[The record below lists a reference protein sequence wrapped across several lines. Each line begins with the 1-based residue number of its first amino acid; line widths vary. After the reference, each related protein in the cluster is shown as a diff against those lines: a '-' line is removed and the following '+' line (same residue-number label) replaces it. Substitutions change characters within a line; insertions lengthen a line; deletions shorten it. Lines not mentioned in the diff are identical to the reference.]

1 MPDLHGQLTPQGNLN
16 GTLNTIVYADNYNV
30 LENKPS
36 INSVTLQ
43 GNKTASDLGLATP
56 EDITVTSV
64 NGETGAVVLDGSDIN
79 YDPVTTIN
87 NKIDDLQ
94 SQITNSGV
102 LAVNGKT
109 GVVILTGA
117 DINYSA
123 GVTIN
128 SKIDAVEQEIPSV
141 SYPVT
146 SVNSKTGAVVLD
158 GSDIAY
164 DVNNTVNEKIAAV
177 ESEIPTV
184 DYPVTSVNE
193 LTGDVEL
200 TAGDIPLGTD
210 FTDPTSTAGALGDLT
225 TLTTTDKSSAVGA
238 INEVNTN
245 KANKNGLFKVI
256 SGTANVGNIA
266 PNASKGLTIG
276 DFNFSIPSGYYPIA
290 FVSWSF
296 VGANVGQLNVFYFY
310 GDFGGYP
317 SSSGIFS
324 VENCGSSTTGS
335 TATVTVRVLCVPSA
349 YIS

>member
-16 GTLNTIVYADNYNV
+16 GTLNTIVYASNYNV

-43 GNKTASDLGLATP
+43 GNKTASELGLATP

-79 YDPVTTIN
+79 YDADTTLN

-94 SQITNSGV
+94 SQISSSGV

-123 GVTIN
+123 GVTLN
-128 SKIDAVEQEIPSV
+128 SKIDAVESEIPTV

-164 DVNNTVNEKIAAV
+164 DSYNTVNEKIAAV

-193 LTGDVEL
+193 KTGDVEL
-200 TAGDIPLGTD
+200 TGGDIPLGSD
-210 FTDPTSTAGALGDLT
+210 FSDPTSTAGSIGSLSS
-225 TLTTTDKSSAVGA
+225 LTTTDKSSLVGA
-238 INEVNTN
+238 VNEVVSNKSNLLTTEEFTSSFSVNANTDVAVN
-245 KANKNGLFKVI
+245 FDITKSGYTPLGVVFYTIANKDCIPHAIFLTNTTTVTFHVSNVSASAKSNI
-256 SGTANVGNIA
+256 SAR
-266 PNASKGLTIG
+266 
-276 DFNFSIPSGYYPIA
+276 
-290 FVSWSF
+290 
-296 VGANVGQLNVFYFY
+296 
-310 GDFGGYP
+310 
-317 SSSGIFS
+317 
-324 VENCGSSTTGS
+324 
-335 TATVTVRVLCVPSA
+335 ATVLFVKN
-349 YIS
+349 

>member
-16 GTLNTIVYADNYNV
+16 GTLNTIVYASNYNV

-43 GNKTASDLGLATP
+43 GNKTASELGLATP

-79 YDPVTTIN
+79 YDSVTTIN

-94 SQITNSGV
+94 SQISSSGV

-123 GVTIN
+123 GVTLN
-128 SKIDAVEQEIPSV
+128 SKIDAVESEIPTV

-164 DVNNTVNEKIAAV
+164 DTNNTVNEKIAAV

-193 LTGDVEL
+193 QTGDVSL
-200 TAGDIPLGTD
+200 TDNDISHYTGTPTAG
-210 FTDPTSTAGALGDLT
+210 STAYEIGYVKGITPTYSGSTDQNTVVKQIGKLVIVSLDLYP
-225 TLTTTDKSSAVGA
+225 
-238 INEVNTN
+238 TN
-245 KANKNGLFKVI
+245 AG
-256 SGTANVGNIA
+256 
-266 PNASKGLTIG
+266 
-276 DFNFSIPSGYYPIA
+276 
-290 FVSWSF
+290 
-296 VGANVGQLNVFYFY
+296 
-310 GDFGGYP
+310 
-317 SSSGIFS
+317 
-324 VENCGSSTTGS
+324 STTGS
-335 TATVTVRVLCVPSA
+335 EIISGLPKAKATTWASGCQRSAKDLCSFQVIAGSDKLYIYHNTASVR
-349 YIS
+349 YIGQVVYFTDDM

>member
-16 GTLNTIVYADNYNV
+16 GTLNTIVYASNYNV

-79 YDPVTTIN
+79 YDSVTTIN

-94 SQITNSGV
+94 SQISSSGV

-123 GVTIN
+123 GVTLN
-128 SKIDAVEQEIPSV
+128 SKIDAVESEIPTV

-164 DVNNTVNEKIAAV
+164 DTNNTVNEKIAAV

-193 LTGDVEL
+193 QTGDVSL
-200 TAGDIPLGTD
+200 TDNDISHYTGTPTAGTTAYEIASIQSDITTIDGKLTKYQD
-210 FTDPTSTAGALGDLT
+210 NISANSSKTYTMASDSKIAL
-225 TLTTTDKSSAVGA
+225 V
-238 INEVNTN
+238 
-245 KANKNGLFKVI
+245 
-256 SGTANVGNIA
+256 TANIGNGNTFFGVVSFRGSNEIGFSSM
-266 PNASKGLTIG
+266 ASFG
-276 DFNFSIPSGYYPIA
+276 SISVTTSGMT
-290 FVSWSF
+290 FTV
-296 VGANVGQLNVFYFY
+296 
-310 GDFGGYP
+310 
-317 SSSGIFS
+317 
-324 VENCGSSTTGS
+324 NCTYSTK
-335 TATVTVRVLCVPSA
+335 VTV
-349 YIS
+349 IMM

>member
-1 MPDLHGQLTPQGNLN
+1 MPDIHGQLTPQGNLN
-16 GTLNTIVYADNYNV
+16 GTLNTIVYASNYNV

-79 YDPVTTIN
+79 YDADTTLN

-94 SQITNSGV
+94 SQISSSGV

-123 GVTIN
+123 GVTLN
-128 SKIDAVEQEIPSV
+128 SKIDEVESEIPTV
-141 SYPVT
+141 NYPVT

-164 DVNNTVNEKIAAV
+164 DENNTVNEKIAAV

-193 LTGDVEL
+193 QTGDVSL
-200 TAGDIPLGTD
+200 TDNDISHYTGTPTAGT
-210 FTDPTSTAGALGDLT
+210 TAE
-225 TLTTTDKSSAVGA
+225 A
-238 INEVNTN
+238 IDG
-245 KANKNGLFKVI
+245 KANKLTRKKYSV
-256 SGTANVGNIA
+256 TL
-266 PNASKGLTIG
+266 ASNPYVPPFT
-276 DFNFSIPSGYYPIA
+276 
-290 FVSWSF
+290 
-296 VGANVGQLNVFYFY
+296 YFY
-310 GDFGGYP
+310 GLDIT
-317 SSSGIFS
+317 SDR
-324 VENCGSSTTGS
+324 
-335 TATVTVRVLCVPSA
+335 ATYGLPVGVWCDNAGVIAHIQNANRVDVSA
-349 YIS
+349 NSELTCDVYVLYCSNVNVIS

>member
-79 YDPVTTIN
+79 YDADTTIN

-94 SQITNSGV
+94 SQISSSGV

-123 GVTIN
+123 GVTLN
-128 SKIDAVEQEIPSV
+128 SKIDAVESEIPTV

-146 SVNSKTGAVVLD
+146 SVNGETGAVVLD

-164 DVNNTVNEKIAAV
+164 DENNTVNEKIAAV

-193 LTGDVEL
+193 QTGDVSL
-200 TAGDIPLGTD
+200 TAGDVPLGTD
-210 FTDPTSTAGALGDLT
+210 FSDPNSTAGAIKALET
-225 TLTTTDKSSAVGA
+225 ATTNTITVNTTNVTSTQANTLTK
-238 INEVNTN
+238 
-245 KANKNGLFKVI
+245 KNGLVCLDYIFLCKALTDFK
-256 SGTANVGNIA
+256 SKTWGT
-266 PNASKGLTIG
+266 L
-276 DFNFSIPSGYYPIA
+276 PSGYIPTNGMRVVATMIPDYTSASGTTKVLMIEINTSGEIRCTGGGNYSDLGTPT
-290 FVSWSF
+290 
-296 VGANVGQLNVFYFY
+296 ANTQINIHACYYV
-310 GDFGGYP
+310 
-317 SSSGIFS
+317 
-324 VENCGSSTTGS
+324 
-335 TATVTVRVLCVPSA
+335 
-349 YIS
+349 

>member
-43 GNKTASDLGLATP
+43 GNKTATDLGLATP

-79 YDPVTTIN
+79 YDADTTIN

-94 SQITNSGV
+94 SQISSSGV

-109 GVVILTGA
+109 GVVILTGS

-123 GVTIN
+123 GVTLN
-128 SKIDAVEQEIPSV
+128 SKIDAVESEIPTV

-164 DVNNTVNEKIAAV
+164 DENNTVNEKIAAV

-193 LTGDVEL
+193 QTGDVSL
-200 TAGDIPLGTD
+200 TAGDVPLGTD
-210 FTDPTSTAGALGDLT
+210 FSDPNSTAGAIAGKINPPDLANIT
-225 TLTTTDKSSAVGA
+225 RTALT
-238 INEVNTN
+238 
-245 KANKNGLFKVI
+245 
-256 SGTANVGNIA
+256 SGTALEVTSTGKWYCVRSVNSDTVGSLYAYILDSTQTNYLSA
-266 PNASKGLTIG
+266 TQGAASGNYQRCTTSWLY
-276 DFNFSIPSGYYPIA
+276 FPSGVKFYARGGFTDSAASGLLSAPPI
-290 FVSWSF
+290 
-296 VGANVGQLNVFYFY
+296 
-310 GDFGGYP
+310 
-317 SSSGIFS
+317 
-324 VENCGSSTTGS
+324 T
-335 TATVTVRVLCVPSA
+335 
-349 YIS
+349 

>member
-79 YDPVTTIN
+79 YDADTTIN

-94 SQITNSGV
+94 SQISSSGV

-109 GVVILTGA
+109 GVVILTGT

-123 GVTIN
+123 GVTLN
-128 SKIDAVEQEIPSV
+128 SKIDAVESEIPTV

-146 SVNSKTGAVVLD
+146 SVNNKTGAVVLD

-164 DVNNTVNEKIAAV
+164 DTNNTVNEKIAAV

-193 LTGDVEL
+193 QTGDVEL
-200 TAGDIPLGTD
+200 TAGDVPLGTD
-210 FTDPTSTAGALGDLT
+210 FSDPTSTAYAVASIPKIVWVKNQSGNTGAYGY
-225 TLTTTDKSSAVGA
+225 
-238 INEVNTN
+238 
-245 KANKNGLFKVI
+245 
-256 SGTANVGNIA
+256 
-266 PNASKGLTIG
+266 LTISLPNVNCVLLQVVTPDLWVASYCRRG
-276 DFNFSIPSGYYPIA
+276 TGNEQDYNVSFEDYQGAKKLNTSISYSYVYADFS
-290 FVSWSF
+290 
-296 VGANVGQLNVFYFY
+296 
-310 GDFGGYP
+310 D
-317 SSSGIFS
+317 
-324 VENCGSSTTGS
+324 
-335 TATVTVRVLCVPSA
+335 VP
-349 YIS
+349 

>member
-79 YDPVTTIN
+79 YDADTTIN

-94 SQITNSGV
+94 AQISSSGV

-123 GVTIN
+123 GVTLN
-128 SKIDAVEQEIPSV
+128 SKIDAVESEIPTV

-164 DVNNTVNEKIAAV
+164 DENNTVNEKIAAV

-193 LTGDVEL
+193 QTGDVSL
-200 TAGDIPLGTD
+200 TAGDVPLGSD
-210 FTDPTSTAGALGDLT
+210 FSDPTSTAGAIKDLQDTQIHIAKFSFSKSVNASSET
-225 TLTTTDKSSAVGA
+225 TFYITRTDFNLPTGA
-238 INEVNTN
+238 
-245 KANKNGLFKVI
+245 KVI
-256 SGTANVGNIA
+256 DGYIKQSNHANTSSYWAYACVTYESA
-266 PNASKGLTIG
+266 TNAMQG
-276 DFNFSIPSGYYPIA
+276 SIYNP
-290 FVSWSF
+290 
-296 VGANVGQLNVFYFY
+296 
-310 GDFGGYP
+310 
-317 SSSGIFS
+317 
-324 VENCGSSTTGS
+324 
-335 TATVTVRVLCVPSA
+335 TATNRNYPVMATIFYTLA
-349 YIS
+349 